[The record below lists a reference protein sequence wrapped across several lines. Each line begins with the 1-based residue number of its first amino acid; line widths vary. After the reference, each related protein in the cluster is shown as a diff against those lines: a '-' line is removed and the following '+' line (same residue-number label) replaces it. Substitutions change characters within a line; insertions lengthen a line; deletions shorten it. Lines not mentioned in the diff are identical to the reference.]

1 MTTWQRSNARG
12 FTLVEVLVAMTI
24 VAVSLLAALRVA
36 TQGTNHLDELRTRLF
51 AGWVAADRL
60 AEHHARGDWLPIGEQ
75 TGVQRQGR
83 LDLGWREQVSTT
95 PNPAFRRVDVFVFV
109 PAQPAH
115 FLAHSVGFVVN
126 PAGSGR

>member
-1 MTTWQRSNARG
+1 MATWQHSNSPG

-36 TQGTNHLDELRTRLF
+36 TQGTRHVGELQARMF

-60 AEHHARGDWLPIGEQ
+60 AEHHARGDWLPVGVL
-75 TGVQRQGR
+75 TGAQRQGN
-83 LDLGWREQVSTT
+83 LELGWREEVSST
-95 PNPAFRRVDVFVFV
+95 PNAAFRRVDIFVFE
-109 PAQPAH
+109 PAQASH

-126 PAGSGR
+126 PSESRQ

>member
-1 MTTWQRSNARG
+1 MATWQHNNSPG

-36 TQGTNHLDELRTRLF
+36 TQGTHHVGELQARMF

-60 AEHHARGDWLPIGEQ
+60 AEHHARGDWLPVGVL
-75 TGVQRQGR
+75 TGAQRQGN
-83 LDLGWREQVSTT
+83 LELGWREEVSST
-95 PNPAFRRVDVFVFV
+95 PNAAFRRVDIFVFE
-109 PAQPAH
+109 PAQASH

-126 PAGSGR
+126 PSESRR

>member
-1 MTTWQRSNARG
+1 MATWPRNDSQG

-36 TQGTNHLDELRTRLF
+36 TQGINHVGELHARLL

-60 AEHHARGDWLPIGEQ
+60 AEHHARGDWLAVGVH
-75 TGVQRQGR
+75 TGAQRQGG
-83 LDLGWREQVSTT
+83 LELGWREEVSAT
-95 PNPAFRRVDVFVFV
+95 PNPAFHRVDVFVFM

-115 FLAHSVGFVVN
+115 SLAHSVGFVVD
-126 PAGSGR
+126 PAQSGP

>member
-1 MTTWQRSNARG
+1 MAIWQRTDSSG

-36 TQGTNHLDELRTRLF
+36 TQGTAHVGELQARLF

-60 AEHHARGDWLPIGEQ
+60 AEQHARGDWLPVGEL
-75 TGVQRQGR
+75 TGVQHQGN
-83 LDLGWREQVSTT
+83 LDLGWREEVSTT
-95 PNPAFRRVDVFVFV
+95 PNVAFRRIDIYVFL

-126 PAGSGR
+126 PARSGP

>member
-36 TQGTNHLDELRTRLF
+36 TQGTHHLDELRTRLF

-75 TGVQRQGR
+75 MGVQRQGR

>member
-1 MTTWQRSNARG
+1 MTIWPRNDASG

-36 TQGTNHLDELRTRLF
+36 TQGTTHVGELQARLF

-60 AEHHARGDWLPIGEQ
+60 AEHHARGDWLPVGEL
-75 TGVQRQGR
+75 TGVQHQGS
-83 LDLGWREQVSTT
+83 LDLGWREAVSTT
-95 PNPAFRRVDVFVFV
+95 PNAAFRRVDIYVFA
-109 PAQPAH
+109 PTQPAH

-126 PAGSGR
+126 PARSGR

>member
-1 MTTWQRSNARG
+1 MAIWQRNNSSG

-36 TQGTNHLDELRTRLF
+36 TQGTNHVGELHARLL

-60 AEHHARGDWLPIGEQ
+60 AEHHARGDWLPVGML
-75 TGVQRQGR
+75 TGAQRQGN
-83 LDLGWREQVSTT
+83 LELGWREEVSAT
-95 PNPAFRRVDVFVFV
+95 PNPAFRRVDVFVFE
-109 PAQPAH
+109 PAQSSH

-126 PAGSGR
+126 PSESSP

>member
-1 MTTWQRSNARG
+1 MAIWQRNSSSG

-36 TQGTNHLDELRTRLF
+36 AQGTNHIGELQARLF

-60 AEHHARGDWLPIGEQ
+60 AEQHARGVWLPIGEL
-75 TGVQRQGR
+75 TGVQREGHR
-83 LDLGWREQVSTT
+83 DLGWREEVSAT
-95 PNPAFRRVDVFVFV
+95 PNASFRRVDVYVFE

-115 FLAHSVGFVVN
+115 FLAHSVGFVVY
-126 PAGSGR
+126 PARGGP

>member
-1 MTTWQRSNARG
+1 MAIWQRSNAHG

-36 TQGTNHLDELRTRLF
+36 TQGSNHLGELRARLF

-60 AEHHARGDWLPIGEQ
+60 TEHRARGEWLPIGEQ
-75 TGVQRQGR
+75 SGVQRQGG

-109 PAQPAH
+109 PAQPGH

-126 PAGSGR
+126 PAGGGR